1 MNALKTAWEEFLS
14 LFIDDGSLAIGIL
27 VWVAIVGLLF
37 PRLPNSTQWGAPLLF
52 VGLAAIL
59 VENVLRRARKS

>member
-37 PRLPNSTQWGAPLLF
+37 PRLPNSAQWGAPVLF
-52 VGLAAIL
+52 VGLAAVL